1 MKRLFILIVLL
12 LACAGCNPG
21 TPASVT
27 ALHVEMEATIAALS
41 QANVETAEFLIAAY
55 EAAVREHV
63 ETIMDYEITLA
74 GETIATEKVRELLT
88 SYRAKHAD
96 IRANVAEMK
105 AEMARGQ
112 VVQERLRE
120 ITAKLGQYLAAQRDE
135 TEELRKALV
144 GLREG
149 K

>member
-1 MKRLFILIVLL
+1 MRLFLVTVLC
-12 LACAGCNPG
+12 LACIGCSRG

-27 ALHVEMEATIAALS
+27 ALFEEMERNIAAD
-41 QANVETAEFLIAAY
+41 AVADHAKAEFFIAAY
-55 EAAVREHV
+55 ETAVREHV

-74 GETIATEKVRELLT
+74 GDTIAVDRVRELLT
-88 SYRAKHAD
+88 QYRAKHAD
-96 IRANVAEMK
+96 IRANVAAMK
-105 AEMARGQ
+105 VEMARGE
-112 VVQERLRE
+112 VVQARLRE

-144 GLREG
+144 GLRED